1 MVGCADVDEVF
12 EVFRATWQRGV
23 TQVFSSDET
32 TGVLCNRT
40 RRWREMCMAF
50 QAGVVRESELDWA
63 REVVADYR
71 ARHVA
76 QALLKE
82 PK

>member
-1 MVGCADVDEVF
+1 
-12 EVFRATWQRGV
+12 
-23 TQVFSSDET
+23 
-32 TGVLCNRT
+32 
-40 RRWREMCMAF
+40 MAF